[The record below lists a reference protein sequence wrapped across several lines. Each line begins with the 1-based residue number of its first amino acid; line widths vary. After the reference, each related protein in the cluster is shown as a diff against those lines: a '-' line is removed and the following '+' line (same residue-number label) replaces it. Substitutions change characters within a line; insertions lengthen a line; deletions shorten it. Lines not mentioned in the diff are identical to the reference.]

1 MAWRRDLYRE
11 DYKKIVRCC
20 GEVIVRG
27 TVLTPRE
34 PRRAT
39 LVERDTKSDKWSGRI
54 KVLELVVS
62 IHVEECDLRVTT
74 SKSNGGNLR
83 ACLNGD

>member
-1 MAWRRDLYRE
+1 MAWRRGLLRE
-11 DYKKIVRCC
+11 AHKKIVRCSR
-20 GEVIVRG
+20 EVIVRG
-27 TVLTPRE
+27 IMLTPRE

-39 LVERDTKSDKWSGRI
+39 LVERDTKSDKWSSQI
-54 KVLELVVS
+54 KEVS

-74 SKSNGGNLR
+74 NKSTGGNLG

>member
-1 MAWRRDLYRE
+1 MAWRRGLRCE

-27 TVLTPRE
+27 TVLTPWE
-34 PRRAT
+34 PRRVT
-39 LVERDTKSDKWSGRI
+39 LVERDTKSDKWSSRI

-62 IHVEECDLRVTT
+62 IHVEECDLQVTT
-74 SKSNGGNLR
+74 RKSNGGNLR